1 MMNSPYRFYLRR
13 NDVTHVKYEKGGFFR
28 GIIKDAGVSTSQK
41 FPSVEAKTKMNRHRQ
56 LYVEDYMHQLPDDT
70 FDQ

>member
-1 MMNSPYRFYLRR
+1 MKRGASS
-13 NDVTHVKYEKGGFFR
+13 R

-41 FPSVEAKTKMNRHRQ
+41 FPSVEAKTKMKRHRQ